1 MAPVYGEKDT
11 TRERTL
17 YDTVETHYRGLVALG
32 VDEETYSSIV
42 VPAILE
48 KLPEYLRLTIT
59 RGREYLEWSLGE
71 MLEALLKEVELRE
84 ECNLTRHSRTPQSDS
99 SVHADGNRRTRE
111 PTTASTLLTG
121 QQPNCAFCMGNHAHE
136 DCKVT
141 DIKERKRLIS
151 KFGRCFN
158 CIWKGHHAR
167 ECRISA
173 NCKQCKGKHQTS
185 LCDLA
190 SQEGRGVDV
199 NQPVCHPY

>member
-48 KLPEYLRLTIT
+48 KLPESLRLTIT

-84 ECNLTRHSRTPQSDS
+84 ECNLTRYSRTPQSDS
-99 SVHADGNRRTRE
+99 RVHADGNRRTGG
-111 PTTASTLLTG
+111 PATASTLLTG

-136 DCKVT
+136 DCKKVT

-158 CIWKGHHAR
+158 CIRKGDRAR
-167 ECRISA
+167 ECSR
-173 NCKQCKGKHQTS
+173 
-185 LCDLA
+185 
-190 SQEGRGVDV
+190 
-199 NQPVCHPY
+199 